1 MFEPKPEFHML
12 NRMFNRLCE
21 LERRLETVEGGQRDH
36 EEVSDNLRRRVAYIE
51 SRQDRSDEIEHL
63 VNWNSPDGDPICNY
77 YTGRIHEDE
86 ES

>member
-12 NRMFNRLCE
+12 SLFNRLCE
-21 LERRLETVEGGQRDH
+21 LERRLNTVESGQRDQ
-36 EEVSDNLRRRVAYIE
+36 EDLSDNLQRRVTHIE

-63 VNWNSPDGDPICNY
+63 VNRNSPDGDPVCNY
-77 YTGRIHEDE
+77 YTSRIQGDE